1 MGKVKSERC
10 WKNKSLNRDLTVHL
24 SPKRRYIMDYRPHRK
39 LDVWKKSMEF
49 VKDVYQT
56 SESFPKSEIYG
67 LTSQMRR
74 ASISIPSN
82 LAEGAARKGAK
93 EFKQFLNIAQ
103 GSISELDTQ
112 IELVLMLKYID
123 SKLYD
128 ALVEKLNTISKM
140 LFGLSKS
147 LK

>member
-1 MGKVKSERC
+1 ME
-10 WKNKSLNRDLTVHL
+10 
-24 SPKRRYIMDYRPHRK
+24 YRPHRK

-49 VKDVYQT
+49 VKDIYEAT
-56 SESFPKSEIYG
+56 NSFPKSEVYG

-74 ASISIPSN
+74 ATISIPSN
-82 LAEGAARKGAK
+82 LAEGAARKGTK

-112 IELVLMLKYID
+112 IELAHMLDYID
-123 SKLYD
+123 LKIYGDFMDKLS
-128 ALVEKLNTISKM
+128 TISKM
-140 LFGLSKS
+140 LFGLSRS